1 MHMVYY
7 YISHLLYVVVVTN
20 AAAAGVA
27 LGAVQAVS
35 LVIRLTA
42 VKIVLA
48 VVREG
53 EGAGVVEAAATSGSA
68 RSVDAAHV
76 IHHHVDIDPARKIG
90 LRN

>member
-1 MHMVYY
+1 M
-7 YISHLLYVVVVTN
+7 
-20 AAAAGVA
+20 AGIA

-35 LVIRLTA
+35 LVIRLTT
-42 VKIVLA
+42 VKIVLT

>member
-1 MHMVYY
+1 M
-7 YISHLLYVVVVTN
+7 
-20 AAAAGVA
+20 AGIA

-35 LVIRLTA
+35 LVIRLTT
-42 VKIVLA
+42 VKIVLT

-76 IHHHVDIDPARKIG
+76 AQHYVDVYSANQLMLK
-90 LRN
+90 L